1 MAGRRFQHSKLMADT
16 AAIYRPKRAMEM
28 QTQIYCIIANC
39 YQHESVHV
47 TSLRPAPVV
56 KHGLLENPRTKCCLL
71 VGRSSN

>member
-1 MAGRRFQHSKLMADT
+1 
-16 AAIYRPKRAMEM
+16 MEM

-56 KHGLLENPRTKCCLL
+56 IGGFPSKPFFDGLVERKNLL
-71 VGRSSN
+71 PEPPYNW